1 MKNLAEHK
9 DKIDAARTEVIAAL
23 LQADSI
29 FDTLIEEL
37 KIDQNTQSKTVDCL
51 VDYCYGN
58 LDPNSSTE
66 YSAMIHNFLFGTPL
80 Q

>member
-1 MKNLAEHK
+1 MENLAIHK

-23 LQADSI
+23 LHADSI

-37 KIDQNTQSKTVDCL
+37 NIDQDAQSKTVDCL
-51 VDYCYGN
+51 IDYCYGN
-58 LDPNSSTE
+58 FDANSSTE

-80 Q
+80 